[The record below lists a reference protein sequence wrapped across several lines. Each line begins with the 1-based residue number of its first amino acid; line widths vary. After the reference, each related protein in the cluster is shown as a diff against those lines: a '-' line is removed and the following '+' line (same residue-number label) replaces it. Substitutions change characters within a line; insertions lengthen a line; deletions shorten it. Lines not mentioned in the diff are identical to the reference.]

1 MTTTRILLVRH
12 GETDWNAAGRWQGH
26 APVPLNATGLRQS
39 AALGRYL
46 AAQRIWSIAAVYSSD
61 LPRAMQTARAIA
73 DALGLAVRS
82 DERWREKDLGHW
94 QGLTREEVERWDGE
108 RYARYR
114 ANWPHAPIPGGES
127 PLELTARARAALDA
141 IAARHHGQTVVV
153 VSHGGT
159 ISALLGKLQERAE
172 IPSLL
177 NTSLSV
183 LERDADDEAWRLE
196 RASWT
201 PHLDGERALG
211 ETW

>member
-1 MTTTRILLVRH
+1 MTTRILLIRH
-12 GETDWNAAGRWQGH
+12 GETDWNALGRWQGH

-39 AALGRYL
+39 AALGRWL
-46 AAQRIWSIAAVYSSD
+46 AAQRAWAVVAIYSSD
-61 LPRAMQTARAIA
+61 LPRAAQTAQAVA
-73 DALGLAVRS
+73 EALGLPVHLEPRL
-82 DERWREKDLGHW
+82 REKDLGHW
-94 QGLTREEVERWDGE
+94 QGLTREEVCAWDGE

-114 ANWPHAPIPGGES
+114 EGWPHVPVPGGEAI
-127 PLELTARARAALDA
+127 PQLVARARAALEA
-141 IAARHHGQTVVV
+141 IAARHDGHTVAL

-159 ISALLGKLQERAE
+159 ISNLLQALVPQSEL
-172 IPSLL
+172 PSLR

-183 LERDADDEAWRLE
+183 LTREGAGAPWHLE

>member
-1 MTTTRILLVRH
+1 MTTTRVLLIRH

-26 APVPLNATGLRQS
+26 APVPLNAAGLRQS

-46 AAQRIWSIAAVYSSD
+46 AAQRAWRIAAIYSSD
-61 LPRAMQTARAIA
+61 LPRAMQTAQAIA
-73 DALGLAVRS
+73 DALTLAVRP
-82 DERWREKDLGHW
+82 DPRLREKDLGHW
-94 QGLTREEVERWDGE
+94 QGLTREEVRAWDGE
-108 RYARYR
+108 RYAHYR
-114 ANWPHAPIPGGES
+114 EHWPDVPVPGGE
-127 PLELTARARAALDA
+127 TIHAMVARARAALDE
-141 IAARHHGQTVVV
+141 IAAQHGGQTVIV

-183 LERDADDEAWRLE
+183 LERDADGGAWRLE

-201 PHLDGERALG
+201 PHLDDERALG